1 MDPIDQYLSVK
12 EAGVGGF
19 ARDFASGAA
28 ESAFNPKTLGGAA
41 GVAMIGA
48 AGTALGAAA
57 THAYR
62 AITKQR
68 DFKAM
73 LSHNAD
79 LVDEHANNPQ
89 QFNQMYSSFRAMNP
103 QFAADPIVAGTY
115 MRQMAMSPS
124 TAGHAIVSSLKDA
137 PRAQT
142 PAWVDAVYSQIGK
155 QPQNS
160 RAQDPLSSMKLQQ
173 LKSQMSR
180 ENDPRRQ
187 EIEDA
192 RTAIELD
199 RARREIGQRGITEY

>member
-1 MDPIDQYLSVK
+1 MNPIDQYLSVK
-12 EAGVGGF
+12 EAGPVGDF
-19 ARDFASGAA
+19 ARDTVRSMA
-28 ESAFNPKTLGGAA
+28 NPQALGNAA
-41 GVAMIGA
+41 GVAVAGA
-48 AGTALGAAA
+48 AATALGAAA

-137 PRAQT
+137 PRTQT
-142 PAWVDAVYSQIGK
+142 PAWAEASFKRLG
-155 QPQNS
+155 S
-160 RAQDPLSSMKLQQ
+160 R
-173 LKSQMSR
+173 
-180 ENDPRRQ
+180 
-187 EIEDA
+187 
-192 RTAIELD
+192 
-199 RARREIGQRGITEY
+199 